1 MLPPFLPPET
11 EAWLAGLEP
20 ETAVTYLR
28 AALYAGDPL
37 LASSGLEAL
46 LRELL
51 ARVQRVLHADAG
63 AIVLAERSGET
74 LVVRV
79 AAAPDPQR
87 EPELR
92 LATGALARRIAGEGR
107 PLVLDVLEG
116 AVVEESRA
124 FGLPPWMRYVL
135 GAPLLAGESLA
146 GVLCLAR
153 TEPQPFT
160 RDDLLLLQLI
170 ASRAAPAIEQARRH
184 EAAAVALRREQ
195 EARRR
200 AEAAVRERD
209 ELLSIASH
217 ELRTPITVLRG
228 YVQLVKHRVDRPGE
242 LDRPWVQSMLEA
254 IVQQADKLT
263 RLTGQ
268 LLDLSRLA
276 SGKLALD
283 RQPTDLALLVEDIV
297 RIAGGDEGGSRIVV
311 HRPPEPVIASVDPLR
326 FEEVVLNLL
335 DNAIKYSPEG
345 GEITVEVRPPRGGQ
359 AQLAV
364 RDRGPGI
371 PEAHRAHI
379 FQRFYQAPD
388 HAPDGTRSGGMGLGL
403 YICRQIVER
412 HGGTITAEFPDDGQ
426 GGTCFVVSVPVGT
439 GLEPPAYG
447 TPEQQPRL
455 IG

>member
-1 MLPPFLPPET
+1 MLPPLLPPEV
-11 EAWLAGLEP
+11 EAWLAGLGP
-20 ETAVTYLR
+20 AAAVASLR
-28 AALYAGDPL
+28 AALYAGDALP
-37 LASSGLEAL
+37 ASSGLEAL

-51 ARVQRVLHADAG
+51 ARVQLVLHADAG
-63 AIVLAERSGET
+63 AIVLAEGSGET
-74 LVVRV
+74 LVVGAV
-79 AAAPDPQR
+79 AGPDPQR

-92 LATGALARRIAGEGR
+92 LAAGALARRIAGERR
-107 PLVLDVLEG
+107 PLMLDVLDRSAAEDC
-116 AVVEESRA
+116 RRL
-124 FGLPPWMRYVL
+124 GLPPWMRYVL
-135 GAPLLAGESLA
+135 GTPLLAGESLA
-146 GVLCLAR
+146 GALCLAR
-153 TEPQPFT
+153 TEPQPFS
-160 RDDLLLLQLI
+160 RDDLLLMQLI
-170 ASRAAPAIEQARRH
+170 AGRAAPTIEQARRH

-283 RQPTDLALLVEDIV
+283 RQPTDLGRLVEDVV
-297 RIAGGDEGGSRIVV
+297 RMAGGTGRQARIVV
-311 HRPPEPVIASVDPLR
+311 RRPPEPVIASVDPLR

-345 GEITVEVRPPRGGQ
+345 SEITVELRPPRGGQ

-403 YICRQIVER
+403 YICRQIIER

-426 GGTCFVVSVPVGT
+426 GGTCFVVSVPAGA

-447 TPEQQPRL
+447 TPEQQPRR

>member
-1 MLPPFLPPET
+1 MLSPAAPPLPPEV

-20 ETAVTYLR
+20 EAVVACLR
-28 AALYAGDPL
+28 AALYASEVPP
-37 LASSGLEAL
+37 ASPDLGAL

-51 ARVQRVLHADAG
+51 TRVQRVLRGDAG
-63 AIVLAERSGET
+63 AIMLAEKDGKM
-74 LVVRV
+74 LVTG
-79 AAAPDPQR
+79 AAAGPDPQH
-87 EPELR
+87 EPELH
-92 LATGALARRIAGEGR
+92 LVAGSAFARRIAGDRR
-107 PLVLDVLEG
+107 PLLLDEPPADEL
-116 AVVEESRA
+116 RRL
-124 FGLPPWMRYVL
+124 GLPSWMHSVL
-135 GAPLLAGESLA
+135 GAPLLAGEHLV

-153 TEPQPFT
+153 TKPPPFT
-160 RDDLLLLQLI
+160 RDDLALLQLI
-170 ASRAAPAIEQARRH
+170 AGRIAPAIGRARRD

-217 ELRTPITVLRG
+217 ELRTPVTVLRG
-228 YVQLVKHRVDRPGE
+228 YAQLVKHRIDQPGQ
-242 LDRPWVQSMLEA
+242 LDRSRVQSTLEA

-276 SGKLALD
+276 SGKLVLD
-283 RQPTDLALLVEDIV
+283 RQPTDLGRLVENVV
-297 RIAGGDEGGSRIVV
+297 RVAADDTSRSRIVV
-311 HRPPEPVIASVDPLR
+311 RRPAEPVMASVDPLR
-326 FEEVVLNLL
+326 FEEVIINLV
-335 DNAIKYSPEG
+335 DNAIKYSPDG

-359 AQLAV
+359 VQLAV

-379 FQRFYQAPD
+379 FQRFYQTPN
-388 HAPDGTRSGGMGLGL
+388 GTRAGGMGLGL

-412 HGGTITAEFPDDGQ
+412 HGGTIAAEFPDDGQ
-426 GGTCFVVSVPVGT
+426 GGTCFVVSVPIDARG
-439 GLEPPAYG
+439 EPPG
-447 TPEQQPRL
+447 PSDPGQQLRR